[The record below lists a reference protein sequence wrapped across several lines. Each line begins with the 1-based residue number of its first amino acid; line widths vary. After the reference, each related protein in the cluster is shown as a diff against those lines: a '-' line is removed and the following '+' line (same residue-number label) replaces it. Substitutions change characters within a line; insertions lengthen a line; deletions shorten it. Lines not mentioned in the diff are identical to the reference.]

1 MNIKEV
7 ESLTGITKQ
16 NIRFYEKKGLLSPQ
30 RNQENSYREYA
41 KEDIDRLLQIKMLRK
56 LDVSIENIQRIL
68 EGEDAAAIIRLH
80 LNDLLEKRSS
90 LDAAID
96 VCRYMLRTGAEP
108 LDTQAVLLKMEQ
120 MEQKGGRFMA
130 IINDYKKIS
139 TAGKKMTIEFL
150 PDTLVHTPEDFTKVL
165 CEYGMEHNLNLVVT
179 EEGMYPKFEIDGLEY
194 QAARHTGR
202 YGDFIYCRVTNPEL
216 LQQEYSEI
224 ASRRKRILSNIYNWI
239 RILTVPV
246 FLLIVIS
253 LSSPVLAVMAFFF
266 FLLTEGAYFI
276 LVRKK

>member
-16 NIRFYEKKGLLSPQ
+16 NIRFYEKKGLLSPK
-30 RNQENSYREYA
+30 RNQENSYREYT
-41 KEDIDRLLQIKMLRK
+41 KEDVDRLLQIKMLRK
-56 LDVSIENIQRIL
+56 LDVSIENIQQIL
-68 EGEDAAAIIRLH
+68 EGEDPSAIIKRH

-108 LDTQAVLLKMEQ
+108 LDTQAVLSKMEQ
-120 MEQKGGRFMA
+120 MEQKGGHFMA

-139 TAGKKMTIEFL
+139 NAGKKMTFQFF

-165 CEYGMEHNLNLVVT
+165 CEYGMEHNVNLVVT
-179 EEGMYPKFEIDGLEY
+179 KEGMYPKFEIDGLEY

-202 YGDFIYCRVTNPEL
+202 YGDVIYCQVTNPDL
-216 LQQEYSEI
+216 LQQEYSEMDP
-224 ASRRKRILSNIYNWI
+224 ARKRILSNIYNWV

-246 FLLIVIS
+246 FLLIVVAAA
-253 LSSPVLAVMAFFF
+253 SPVLSVMAFFF
-266 FLLTEGAYFI
+266 FLIIEGSYF
-276 LVRKK
+276 LLARKK